1 MDDAQ
6 AKREW
11 VRQVLGVQFAPAA
24 RGSDGAGTGSPLSVW
39 RDAKDRADSQ
49 LTRLY
54 GTLRKSGVP
63 ALGRIADKI
72 EDTLQGF
79 HVPLTTKLMDL
90 DRAAG
95 SARDAARAAASKA
108 VDEALARLA
117 NDRRVRAVD
126 GNPFGFPIGLR
137 STLERALT
145 ELQAQLAAH

>member
-11 VRQVLGVQFAPAA
+11 VGRVLGVQFAPVA
-24 RGSDGAGTGSPLSVW
+24 RGSDGSGTGSPLSVW
-39 RDAKDRADSQ
+39 RDAKDRADAQ

-54 GTLRKSGVP
+54 DTLRKSGVP

-79 HVPLTTKLMDL
+79 HVPLAAKLMDL
-90 DRAAG
+90 DRAAE
-95 SARDAARAAASKA
+95 STRDAARAAASKA

-117 NDRRVRAVD
+117 SDARVRAVD
-126 GNPFGFPIGLR
+126 RNPFAIPTDLR
-137 STLERALT
+137 STLEHGLT
-145 ELQAQLAAH
+145 QLQAQLAAH